1 MKLEDRLD
9 ILELIANLA
18 YKNDSLDYA
27 GYKDLYTE
35 DVLRSIRF
43 QNGEPTYTQ
52 GRDKGTQN
60 TVNRLKMLTEKGI
73 QDRHYYL
80 NPILDQTS
88 DDEVKGKVGMI
99 IANQHRDEESP
110 RWSSTGLADLVF
122 RRTEAGWKIAEFH
135 VHLDRPDPRPSH
147 GK

>member
-35 DVLRSIRF
+35 DVLRSIRS

-99 IANQHRDEESP
+99 IANQHRDEESLGDKN
-110 RWSSTGLADLVF
+110 TGF
-122 RRTEAGWKIAEFH
+122 
-135 VHLDRPDPRPSH
+135 
-147 GK
+147 

>member
-1 MKLEDRLD
+1 MKLEDRLE

-18 YKNDSLDYA
+18 YKHDSLDYE

-35 DVLRSIRF
+35 NVTRSIRF
-43 QNGEPTYTQ
+43 QNGEPTYTK

-60 TVNRLKMLTEKGI
+60 TVNRLKMLTEQGI

-80 NPILDQTS
+80 NPVLKQVS
-88 DDEVKGKVGMI
+88 DSEVKGNVSMI
-99 IANQHRDEESP
+99 IANQHKEEESP

-122 RRTEAGWKIAEFH
+122 RRTEAGWKISEFH
-135 VHLDRPDPRPSH
+135 VHLDRPDPRPSNRI
-147 GK
+147 

>member
-1 MKLEDRLD
+1 MRFEDRLE

-18 YKNDSLDYA
+18 YKHDSLDYE

-43 QNGEPTYTQ
+43 QKGEPTYTK
-52 GRDKGTQN
+52 GREKGTEN
-60 TVNRLKMLTEKGI
+60 TVKRLKMLTEKGI

-80 NPILDQTS
+80 NPILDQVS
-88 DDEVKGKVGMI
+88 NHEVKGKASII
-99 IANQHRDEESP
+99 IANQHNDEKNP
-110 RWSSTGLADLVF
+110 KWSSTGLADLIF
-122 RRTEAGWKIAEFH
+122 RRTGSGWKIAEFH

-147 GK
+147 SV